1 MNAREKAWTYY
12 RDVVLEKS
20 GEMICGEIFLEM
32 AANVFVVNS
41 CSAKM
46 WFIRQRQ
53 MVLVFLI
60 LRSYDEDDDNE
71 EESEKSSSSSKT
83 SGSSGLGA
91 CSTPPS

>member
-1 MNAREKAWTYY
+1 M
-12 RDVVLEKS
+12 LES
-20 GEMICGEIFLEM
+20 W
-32 AANVFVVNS
+32 FVVNF

-83 SGSSGLGA
+83 SGLVGFGSVQYSSFVRPAFWERTVVVEEVL
-91 CSTPPS
+91 

>member
-1 MNAREKAWTYY
+1 
-12 RDVVLEKS
+12 
-20 GEMICGEIFLEM
+20 M
-32 AANVFVVNS
+32 AANVFVLESWFVVNF

-71 EESEKSSSSSKT
+71 EESEKSSSSSTT
-83 SGSSGLGA
+83 SGLSGLGA